1 MKIKNL
7 KFVTPAKRSSNP
19 MEQWSHDC
27 RRMTKTRNC
36 SAGFTLIEMVI
47 TILVFSILVVTIV
60 GIFIQAVRIERRAV
74 LAQQIQENAMYVLE
88 SMAKEIRVSEIVD
101 QDSPN
106 CVATD
111 ITLDHPINGTIIY
124 GLSSDGLGNIE
135 RQDGS
140 MTVLNS
146 SVTQFTRFNFCVTG
160 SGTSDNK
167 SAKVT
172 ILMSLKNRAG
182 PEQLS
187 VNLQTT
193 VVSRDI
199 TTEFQNP

>member
-74 LAQQIQENAMYVLE
+74 LAQQIQENATYVLE

-106 CVATD
+106 CVATE
-111 ITLDHPINGTIIY
+111 ITLNHPINGTIIY
-124 GLSSDGLGNIE
+124 GLSSNGLGNIE
-135 RQDGS
+135 RQDGE
-140 MTVLNS
+140 VEDDE
-146 SVTQFTRFNFCVTG
+146 
-160 SGTSDNK
+160 DNESPK
-167 SAKVT
+167 
-172 ILMSLKNRAG
+172 LKQQRRQQQQPTNNNTK
-182 PEQLS
+182 Q
-187 VNLQTT
+187 QQ
-193 VVSRDI
+193 
-199 TTEFQNP
+199 QNQQQHQQ